1 MQRGDEHLNTM
12 RKRFFRRCL
21 IALAVTQW
29 ALLSAPAQA
38 GEVGIEFARFEH
50 QGNGVWRVSVTLRHA
65 DTGWDHYA
73 DAWRVV
79 AADGAVIGTRT
90 LYHPHVDE
98 QPFTRSLD
106 GVKPP
111 AGATRVF
118 VEAHDS
124 VHGWSPVRI
133 QVDLQSSGGDRFE
146 IAR

>member
-1 MQRGDEHLNTM
+1 MNRI
-12 RKRFFRRCL
+12 RKRIFRHCL
-21 IALAVTQW
+21 LALSAAAW
-29 ALLSAPAQA
+29 ALFCASAQA
-38 GEVGIEFARFEH
+38 GEVGIELARFEH

-98 QPFTRSLD
+98 QPFTRSLS

-124 VHGWSPVRI
+124 VHGWSSDRV
-133 QVDLQSSGGDRFE
+133 QVDLGSSGGDRFE